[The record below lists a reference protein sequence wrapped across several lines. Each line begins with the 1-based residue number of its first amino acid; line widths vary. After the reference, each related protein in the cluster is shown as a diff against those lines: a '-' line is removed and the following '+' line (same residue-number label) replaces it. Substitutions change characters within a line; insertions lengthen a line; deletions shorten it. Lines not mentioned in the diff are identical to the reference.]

1 MASLCLAVVNSAFSG
16 VECSLASYFNRLCFV
31 QFKHRFPS
39 VVFVAVWDPD
49 LYLLW
54 IDYITHILKNHGNNI
69 LFIYDIIK

>member
-1 MASLCLAVVNSAFSG
+1 M
-16 VECSLASYFNRLCFV
+16 

-54 IDYITHILKNHGNNI
+54 IDYISHILKNHGNNI